1 MKHLKRFKL
10 FESIEY
16 NQIDDI
22 MQTMVDDYGFEPE
35 DRSFIDY
42 PIDWDNTEGDTTKK
56 DIKAII
62 TFRSSD
68 KITVDDT
75 FLKQFKLVNTK
86 ASSIGLDMLIDYIE
100 FDDYQQINGNRR
112 IPYDTFINWLQD
124 YKSLYITHCILKF
137 TTKIY
142 S

>member
-62 TFRSSD
+62 TFRSSNL
-68 KITVDDT
+68 ITVDDI
-75 FLKQFKLVNTK
+75 FLKQFKLVNSK
-86 ASSIGLDMLIDYIE
+86 ASLIGLDMLIDYIE

-112 IPYDTFINWLQD
+112 IPYDTLIKWLQG
-124 YKSLYITHCILKF
+124 YKNINIKHCILKF
-137 TTKIY
+137 ITKN